1 MGILDLLKGMDINA
15 GVNRYQETAGAVLID
30 VRDAAEYDAGHIP
43 GSKNLP
49 LAEIDQIRE
58 IVPEKEQPIFTY
70 CLSGRRSGNAVS
82 ALKAKGYTSVTN
94 IGGINGYK
102 GPLEK

>member
-1 MGILDLLKGMDINA
+1 MGILDLLKGIDINT
-15 GVNRYQETAGAVLID
+15 GVNRYQETENAILID
-30 VRDAAEYDAGHIP
+30 VRDRSEYEAGHIP

-49 LAEIDQIRE
+49 LADIDRIPE
-58 IVPEKEQPIFTY
+58 IVREKDMAVFTY

-82 ALKAKGYTSVTN
+82 ALKAKGYTNVTN